1 MFKKNYLFAISLLI
15 PLVLY
20 SQQSYAASES
30 ECGIWLCAPA
40 GFPDGCSAPHSA
52 MIKRI
57 KKNKSIFPA
66 ISSCKDKKDQMPD
79 DVISYDGKAAFIESH
94 TKDGVR
100 IPAHY
105 VKNIK
110 CINAGTSRDPWYK
123 PAHCRYNAYYA
134 EVFDMTN
141 NKKIGKTY
149 LIGGS
154 GSSIPNYPVVT
165 NNEYYSLYQS
175 GSLNNLKKYVETINN
190 DRQKGIDFDNEYRE
204 Y

>member
-52 MIKRI
+52 MIKT
-57 KKNKSIFPA
+57 NK
-66 ISSCKDKKDQMPD
+66 
-79 DVISYDGKAAFIESH
+79 
-94 TKDGVR
+94 
-100 IPAHY
+100 
-105 VKNIK
+105 
-110 CINAGTSRDPWYK
+110 
-123 PAHCRYNAYYA
+123 
-134 EVFDMTN
+134 
-141 NKKIGKTY
+141 KKIGKTY